1 MSPVTSLID
10 SALSEGQVANK
21 GCAGTP
27 AGEPPSPLAL
37 FSPITGEKMLSFSLS
52 FEFKYRKD
60 LSVLCYVLLAN
71 MNKPLLDLVLMFQL
85 KLAVLINRVFV

>member
-1 MSPVTSLID
+1 MSPVTPLID
-10 SALSEGQVANK
+10 TALSEGQVAKK

-37 FSPITGEKMLSFSLS
+37 FMPITGEKMLSFSLS

-60 LSVLCYVLLAN
+60 LSVLFYVLL
-71 MNKPLLDLVLMFQL
+71 P
-85 KLAVLINRVFV
+85 I